1 MFSIPETQYGIRGCA
16 SVMTRNKDAFHLV
29 LFTLGRSNETDE
41 ITSVGL
47 LRLPTITMTP
57 DQAQGGGS

>member
-1 MFSIPETQYGIRGCA
+1 
-16 SVMTRNKDAFHLV
+16 VMTRNKDAFHVV
-29 LFTLGRSNETDE
+29 LFNLGRSNETDE